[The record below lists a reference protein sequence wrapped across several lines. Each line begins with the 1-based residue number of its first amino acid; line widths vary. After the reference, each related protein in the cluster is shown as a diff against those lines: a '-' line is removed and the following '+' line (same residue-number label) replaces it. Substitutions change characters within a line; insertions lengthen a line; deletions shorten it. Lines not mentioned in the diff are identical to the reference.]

1 MRSDICQPTIRREY
15 KSMTELD
22 YIKTVLEIESDAVT
36 GILATNLLWFDVNKQ
51 TQCEL
56 GLEQKE

>member
-1 MRSDICQPTIRREY
+1 
-15 KSMTELD
+15 MTELD